1 MRFCAAESGFDEK
14 CQRERF
20 RDMTAATVHFLEL
33 QAAALAITG
42 DVDDAAL
49 LKRARQGDEAA
60 FGALYARYQ
69 RPLYRYAA
77 RMCGDRAAD
86 DVVQETFIVVLRS
99 GNRFDE
105 ARGTFGAYVFG
116 IARHMMLKQLGSRY
130 EEPLDADDLDIADA
144 QAGTD
149 VLAALSH
156 RERVDAVRAAVQS
169 LPPAYREV
177 VALCDLEEL
186 EYASAAQV
194 IGCPIGTVRSRLH
207 RARALLM
214 SKLASLRAPTRSYGS

>member
-1 MRFCAAESGFDEK
+1 
-14 CQRERF
+14 
-20 RDMTAATVHFLEL
+20 MTATTAHFLEL
-33 QAAALAITG
+33 PAAAVAITG
-42 DVDDAAL
+42 DVDEAAL

-77 RMCGDRAAD
+77 RMCGDCAAD
-86 DVVQETFIVVLRS
+86 DVVQETFIVVLRAAS
-99 GNRFDE
+99 RFDE

-130 EEPLDADDLDIADA
+130 EEPFDDDLDMADA
-144 QAGTD
+144 QAGAD
-149 VLAALSH
+149 VLEALSH
-156 RERVDAVRAAVQS
+156 RERAEAVRSAVQS

-177 VALCDLEEL
+177 VVLCDLEEL
-186 EYASAAQV
+186 DYASAAQV

-214 SKLASLRAPTRSYGS
+214 SKLASLRAPARSYGS